1 MHILRIKKKEQKKV
15 KTQNNEQ
22 NRHSCTVQGLEW
34 LTICFTLMRLKE
46 TRSNSLK
53 HTKYNQIQKVILT
66 TIKSDHFLLQSNSDV
81 GIYQQFTINYTKCD
95 FPTKSVSPSCTTRSK
110 DFPPR
115 CFHLKSLKCFIHK

>member
-46 TRSNSLK
+46 IRSNSLK
-53 HTKYNQIQKVILT
+53 HTKYNQIQKMFLT
-66 TIKSDHFLLQSNSDV
+66 TIKSDQFLLQSNSDV
-81 GIYQQFTINYTKCD
+81 AISQ
-95 FPTKSVSPSCTTRSK
+95 
-110 DFPPR
+110 
-115 CFHLKSLKCFIHK
+115 